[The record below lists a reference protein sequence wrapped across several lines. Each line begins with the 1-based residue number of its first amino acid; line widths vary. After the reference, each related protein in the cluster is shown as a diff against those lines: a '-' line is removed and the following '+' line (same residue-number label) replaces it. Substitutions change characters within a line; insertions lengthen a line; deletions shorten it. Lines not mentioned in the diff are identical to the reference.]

1 MPLNLCSMQIF
12 FKEDGNCP
20 IVLIRGEIESRNSFQ
35 FRLLFVSDFTMP
47 SEIVENGL
55 PSSSFFSDELCLPN
69 EVVIACPLIG
79 FCFYCAVCLMEISS

>member
-1 MPLNLCSMQIF
+1 M
-12 FKEDGNCP
+12 
-20 IVLIRGEIESRNSFQ
+20 
-35 FRLLFVSDFTMP
+35 LFVSEFTMP

-79 FCFYCAVCLMEISS
+79 FCFYCAVCLMEISKTSWVSEDRNCSCSKR